1 MLIKRAIL
9 PELEKHMSSPEIT
22 LITGPRQ
29 AGKTTLMEKLRDE
42 LSKKGEKTLLLNL
55 DFEPDRLNFS
65 SQERLLTHI
74 GYEIGK
80 GRGYVFIDE
89 IQRKENAGIFLK
101 GLYDRKL
108 PYKFIV
114 SGSGSLELKEKIHES
129 LPGRKRIFEL
139 STLSFEEFIDY
150 KTDYK
155 YVNESGDFDLIK
167 FFELYPER
175 GQGYLYEYLNFG
187 GYPRVVLAESIEE
200 KREIIQDIYRS
211 FLEKDMTVLLNIKK
225 TESLSN
231 LVKIMASQI
240 GNLVN
245 SAEIS
250 RTLGLSKSTVKNFV
264 WYLEKTYLIRKLTPF
279 YKNIRK
285 EITKSPVYYFYD
297 LGMRNFS
304 INRFENTQ
312 KQAEGF
318 LLQNFIFNLLSSY
331 LHKTA
336 TTLHFWRTK
345 DKAEVDLVMDNSR
358 EVTPVEVKDAFLKR
372 PEMSRS
378 FRSFIEKY
386 RPAKAFIVN
395 LALSKNIQIEKT
407 QVSLIPFYKTKMIVS

>member
-1 MLIKRAIL
+1 MMIKRGIL
-9 PELEKHMSSPEIT
+9 SDLEKHLSSPEIS
-22 LITGPRQ
+22 LVIGPRQ
-29 AGKTTLMEKLRDE
+29 AGKTTLMEILQDR
-42 LSKKGEKTLLLNL
+42 LQKKGEKTLFLNL
-55 DFEPDRLNFS
+55 DFEPDKLNFS

-80 GRGYVFIDE
+80 GGGYVFIDE

-129 LPGRKRIFEL
+129 LPGRKRVFEL
-139 STLSFEEFIDY
+139 STLSFEEFLDY

-155 YVNESGDFDLIK
+155 YVNERGDLDLEK
-167 FFELYPER
+167 FFELYPDR
-175 GQGYLYEYLNFG
+175 GQGYFYEYFNFG

-200 KREIIQDIYRS
+200 KREIIKDIYQS
-211 FLEKDMTVLLNIKK
+211 FIEKDMMALLNIKK
-225 TESLSN
+225 TESLSD
-231 LVKIMASQI
+231 LVKVMASQI
-240 GNLVN
+240 GKLIN

-250 RTLGLSKSTVKNFV
+250 RTLGLSQSTVKNFL
-264 WYLEKTYLIRKLTPF
+264 WYLEKTYLLKKVTPF

-318 LLQNFIFNLLSSY
+318 LLQNFVFNLLVSY
-331 LHKTA
+331 LQKTA
-336 TTLHFWRTK
+336 ATLHFWRTK
-345 DKAEVDLVMDNSR
+345 DKAEVDLVIDNGR
-358 EVTPVEVKDAFLKR
+358 EVIPVEVKDAYLKR

-386 RPAKAFIVN
+386 KPAKAFIVN
-395 LALSKNIQIEKT
+395 LALSEKTWIDKT
-407 QVSLIPFYKTKMIVS
+407 QVFFIPYFKIKTILG